1 MWNKVKDK
9 LPERDPRYRNL
20 SKEVYVQTEKGDTKK
35 AFLFL
40 PDSTWYDSK
49 NCLIIINK
57 VTKWREIL

>member
-20 SKEVYVQTEKGDTKK
+20 SKEVYVQTEKSGCKK

-40 PDSTWYDSK
+40 PDSTWYDSE